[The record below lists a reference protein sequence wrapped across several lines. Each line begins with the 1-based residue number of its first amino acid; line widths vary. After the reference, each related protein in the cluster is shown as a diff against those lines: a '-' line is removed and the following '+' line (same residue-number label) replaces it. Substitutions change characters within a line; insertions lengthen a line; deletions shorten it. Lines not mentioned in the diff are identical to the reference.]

1 MTAPASRD
9 RSCRP
14 STPGRFLLAGP
25 VAWYGLALSTAY
37 GARAED
43 PGPADGSVSGGTD
56 NLAVPLAVAAV
67 VLAVAAFT
75 WARRRWRTTTR
86 TTPAVTVWGGP
97 HPGAAEPGLSPAL
110 DARSRADLVD
120 TDDAVR
126 TSEEELGFAVARHGE
141 AAAAPFTEAVAY
153 ARAELATAFRSRQ
166 RLDDTLPEDEAEGRR
181 VLDGIIRR
189 CADANARLDAVS
201 GDFDRLR
208 ALEREAPEAVAGAES
223 AFRALLDR
231 VPAAEAALDAMRER
245 YAPSAYAPV
254 AGSIGE
260 AQDRLVFA
268 TSSLN
273 QARQAVDAGRH
284 PEAAVRLRA
293 AEGAVTQAR
302 VLVDGV
308 ERRAA
313 ELAEA
318 AERLPDALT
327 GAETDLT
334 DAGAL
339 LKGSADDVPGGVAR
353 AEEVLGEVRA
363 GTVSGPYDPMDAL
376 HEVVEAGAA
385 LDGVLAGIRG
395 PERGDGRT
403 RALLEQSSLTARSA
417 LGAATDFVGTHRGA
431 VGDQARTR
439 LAEAGRHW
447 ERARELSAAD
457 DPRGA
462 LPEAR
467 RAEALA
473 VRALDLAERDVRAYQ
488 ERRGP
493 GDPGIGGGV
502 GGAVLG
508 GIVLGGVFGE
518 GADGHGGELGGG
530 LGTGGFPG
538 GPGSFG
544 GGATRGRRGGGV

>member
-37 GARAED
+37 GARAGD

-56 NLAVPLAVAAV
+56 SLAVPLAVVAV

-75 WARRRWRTTTR
+75 WARRRRRTTTR

-97 HPGAAEPGLSPAL
+97 HPGAAEPGMSPAL

-126 TSEEELGFAVARHGE
+126 TSEEELGLAVARHGQ
-141 AAAAPFTEAVAY
+141 AAAPFTEAVAY
-153 ARAELATAFRSRQ
+153 ARAELARAFRSRQ
-166 RLDDTLPEDEAEGRR
+166 RLDDAFPEDGAEGRR
-181 VLDGIIRR
+181 VLDEIIRR

-208 ALEREAPEAVAGAES
+208 ALEREAPEAVAGAEA
-223 AFRALLDR
+223 AFRDLLDR
-231 VPAAEAALDAMRER
+231 MPAAEAALDGMRER

-254 AGSIGE
+254 AGSIGQ

-284 PEAAVRLRA
+284 PEAAVHLRA

-353 AEEVLGEVRA
+353 AEEALGEVRA
-363 GTVSGPYDPMDAL
+363 NTASGPSDPIDAL

-395 PERGDGRT
+395 PERGDERT

-417 LGAATDFVGTHRGA
+417 LGVATDFVGTHRGA

-447 ERARELSAAD
+447 ERALERAAAD

-467 RAEALA
+467 QAEALA

-518 GADGHGGELGGG
+518 GAGGHGGELGVAPGA
-530 LGTGGFPG
+530 GGFPG

-544 GGATRGRRGGGV
+544 GGATRGRRGGGRV

>member
-1 MTAPASRD
+1 M
-9 RSCRP
+9 
-14 STPGRFLLAGP
+14 
-25 VAWYGLALSTAY
+25 AWYGLALSTAY
-37 GARAED
+37 GERAAD

-56 NLAVPLAVAAV
+56 NLAVPLAVVAV

-75 WARRRWRTTTR
+75 WARRRRRTTTR

-97 HPGAAEPGLSPAL
+97 HPGAAEPGMSPAL

-126 TSEEELGFAVARHGE
+126 TSEEELGLAVARHGP
-141 AAAAPFTEAVAY
+141 AAAPFTEAVSY
-153 ARAELATAFRSRQ
+153 ARAELAKAFRSRQ
-166 RLDDTLPEDEAEGRR
+166 RLDDAFPEDMAEGRR
-181 VLDGIIRR
+181 ALDEIIRR

-201 GDFDRLR
+201 DDFDRLR
-208 ALEREAPEAVAGAES
+208 ALEREAPEAVAGAEA
-223 AFRALLDR
+223 AFRDLLDR
-231 VPAAEAALDAMRER
+231 MPAAEAALDGMRER

-254 AGSIGE
+254 AGSIGQ

-273 QARQAVDAGRH
+273 QARQAVDSGRH
-284 PEAAVRLRA
+284 PEAAVPLRA

-327 GAETDLT
+327 AAETDLT

-339 LKGSADDVPGGVAR
+339 LKGSADVPGGVAR
-353 AEEVLGEVRA
+353 AEEALGEVRA
-363 GTVSGPYDPMDAL
+363 GTASGPYDPIDAL

-395 PERGDGRT
+395 PERGDERT

-417 LGAATDFVGTHRGA
+417 LGVATDFVGTHRGA
-431 VGDQARTR
+431 IGDQARTR

-447 ERARELSAAD
+447 ERARERSAAD

-493 GDPGIGGGV
+493 GDPGIGGGM

-518 GADGHGGELGGG
+518 GASGHGGELSGG
-530 LGTGGFPG
+530 LGAGGFPG

-544 GGATRGRRGGGV
+544 GGATRGRRGGERV

>member
-25 VAWYGLALSTAY
+25 LAWYGLALSTAY
-37 GARAED
+37 GARAGD

-56 NLAVPLAVAAV
+56 SLAVPLAVVAV
-67 VLAVAAFT
+67 VLAVSAFT
-75 WARRRWRTTTR
+75 WARRRRRTTTR

-97 HPGAAEPGLSPAL
+97 HPGAAEPGMSPAL

-126 TSEEELGFAVARHGE
+126 TSEEELDFAVARHGQ
-141 AAAAPFTEAVAY
+141 AAAPFTEAVAY
-153 ARAELATAFRSRQ
+153 ARAELARAFRSRQ
-166 RLDDTLPEDEAEGRR
+166 RLDDAFPEDGAEVRR
-181 VLDGIIRR
+181 VLEEIIRR

-208 ALEREAPEAVAGAES
+208 ALEREAPEAVAGAEA
-223 AFRALLDR
+223 AFRDLLDR
-231 VPAAEAALDAMRER
+231 MPAAEAALDGMRER

-254 AGSIGE
+254 AGSIGQ

-284 PEAAVRLRA
+284 PEAAVHLRA

-353 AEEVLGEVRA
+353 AEEALGEVRA
-363 GTVSGPYDPMDAL
+363 NTASGPSDPIDAL

-395 PERGDGRT
+395 PERGDERT

-417 LGAATDFVGTHRGA
+417 LGVATDFVGTHRGA
-431 VGDQARTR
+431 VGGQARTR

-447 ERARELSAAD
+447 ERALERAAAD

-467 RAEALA
+467 QAEALA

-518 GADGHGGELGGG
+518 GAGGHGGELGGG
-530 LGTGGFPG
+530 PGAGGFPG

-544 GGATRGRRGGGV
+544 GGATRGRRGGGRA